1 MDARAVSTFL
11 ARAAEATSVRDLH
24 ATVRALWRAHPDDPD
39 AERVERA
46 CWDRAL
52 GLLTAGAGAA
62 GGGVPRPA
70 APPLARRD
78 WKERAARMESLDARE
93 PFELA

>member
-1 MDARAVSTFL
+1 MDARAVRTFL

-52 GLLTAGAGAA
+52 GLLTAAGAGAGA
-62 GGGVPRPA
+62 PRPA
-70 APPLARRD
+70 AAPAPRRD
-78 WKERAARMESLDARE
+78 WKERAARMDPRDTLEA
-93 PFELA
+93 FEVA

>member
-24 ATVRALWRAHPDDPD
+24 ATVRALWRAHPADPD

-52 GLLTAGAGAA
+52 GLFTGPGAGSLA
-62 GGGVPRPA
+62 PA
-70 APPLARRD
+70 PAPPARRD
-78 WKERAARMESLDARE
+78 WKERAARMESAELLDPLDVA
-93 PFELA
+93 

>member
-1 MDARAVSTFL
+1 MDARAVDTFL

-52 GLLTAGAGAA
+52 GLLTGIA
-62 GGGVPRPA
+62 VPPPP
-70 APPLARRD
+70 APPVRRD
-78 WKERAARMESLDARE
+78 WKERAACREALELLEPLDVA
-93 PFELA
+93 

>member
-1 MDARAVSTFL
+1 MDARAVATFL

-24 ATVRALWRAHPDDPD
+24 ATVRALRRAHPADPD

-52 GLLTAGAGAA
+52 GLMAATTAT
-62 GGGVPRPA
+62 A
-70 APPLARRD
+70 APAPRRD
-78 WKERAARMESLDARE
+78 WKERAARMEVL
-93 PFELA
+93 ELA

>member
-52 GLLTAGAGAA
+52 GLLTAAAAA
-62 GGGVPRPA
+62 GPPRA
-70 APPLARRD
+70 SAGPPPRRD
-78 WKERAARMESLDARE
+78 WKERAARMERLEPLDVA
-93 PFELA
+93 